1 MGEGRSQGD
10 FLADFAGFCGG
21 LLRVSVALLRKK
33 TRTKP
38 EGFRARAGSARGF
51 APRKRPRVSGA
62 HASALST
69 RETRR
74 VTRVALNDS
83 KRVSQKRASSLTT
96 RHSDFFLKKV
106 DKTQTLRYKNES
118 GKTNQNSPRRAER
131 WRRIKQNLINLFKS
145 FLKK

>member
-51 APRKRPRVSGA
+51 APRKRPRVSA
-62 HASALST
+62 ERTHSALST
-69 RETRR
+69 RLKP
-74 VTRVALNDS
+74 AGL
-83 KRVSQKRASSLTT
+83 RA
-96 RHSDFFLKKV
+96 
-106 DKTQTLRYKNES
+106 
-118 GKTNQNSPRRAER
+118 
-131 WRRIKQNLINLFKS
+131 
-145 FLKK
+145 